1 MTRLSIPVARHRLD
15 NGLRVVLSEDRS
27 VPVVCTNLWYGVGSR
42 NEPPGKTGFAHL
54 FEHMMFQGSAH
65 VPKNRH
71 FELVERAG
79 GTLNATTWFDRTNYF
94 QTLPSHH
101 LELALWLESD
111 RMGWM
116 LPAMDQEKLDNQRD
130 VVKNE
135 KRQRYDNQ
143 PYGDWDERLQA
154 LVFPEA
160 HPYHHTVI
168 GSMEDLDDATLDDVA
183 SFFRTYYVPDN
194 AVLTLAGD
202 FDSARA
208 LDLVEAYFGEIP
220 PGGPIPPVP
229 GRTAVEPVI
238 GETVRD
244 HVVSDVP
251 LPRVIVG
258 LRIPPYSEADFTVAE
273 VARAVLGS
281 GRASRLYRRLVREKR
296 VAKDVVSY
304 AFPLMSGA
312 SMLLVWVTGYPDS
325 RVGDLESALGA
336 ELEGLTDAEGGE
348 VERAVALTGTDLVR
362 SLERVGDRA
371 DLLSMFDLYFDD
383 PHRLNRELERLRSVT
398 AEDVSR
404 FAASHL
410 GKDNRA
416 VVSYVPEG
424 MSCSPSTALASRLPV
439 QFGPSSS
446 RRSSGARST
455 AWTCAWPGWHSS
467 PWSA

>member
-1 MTRLSIPVARHRLD
+1 VTRLAVPVARHRLD
-15 NGLRVVLSEDRS
+15 NGLRVVLSEDPS

-154 LVFPEA
+154 LVFPAA

-168 GSMEDLDDATLDDVA
+168 GSMEDLDAATLDDVA
-183 SFFRTYYVPDN
+183 SFFRTYYVPNN

-220 PGGPIPPVP
+220 PGEPIPPVP
-229 GRTAVEPVI
+229 WETDVEPVI
-238 GETVRD
+238 GRTVRD
-244 HVVSDVP
+244 RVASDVP
-251 LPRVIVG
+251 LPRVIMG
-258 LRIPPYSEADFTVAE
+258 LRIPSYADPEFTVAE
-273 VARAVLGS
+273 VTRAVLGS
-281 GRASRLYRRLVREKR
+281 GRASRLYRRLVRENK

-312 SMLLVWVTGYPDS
+312 SMLLVWITGYAGS
-325 RVGDLESALGA
+325 GVEDLEVALA
-336 ELEGLTDAEGGE
+336 RELEGAADAGTSE
-348 VERAVALTGTDLVR
+348 VERAVALAETDLVR

-383 PHRLNRELERLRSVT
+383 PARLNREVERLRSVT
-398 AEDVSR
+398 VDDVCR
-404 FAASHL
+404 FAASYL
-410 GKDNRA
+410 GADNRA

-424 MSCSPSTALASRLPV
+424 
-439 QFGPSSS
+439 GP
-446 RRSSGARST
+446 
-455 AWTCAWPGWHSS
+455 
-467 PWSA
+467 